1 MLQSQGF
8 IILLYLVWYH
18 IPISKLSLSPSLY
31 LPLALLSLSPSSLSW
46 IPSRNSLLSSF
57 FPDIELV
64 VLFTM
69 LRCFN
74 ITKSG
79 VAIMHKTGTREIQI
93 YLNYKLFSTFVL
105 LYSCETH
112 MYTLNGFHFSYTK
125 VFVFAEKRI
134 GRPVFIFEFLLA
146 RWIAM
151 LISKFHNVVLLF
163 QAHRKTFIYQLIH
176 FGTFSFFQRA
186 YLYIRY

>member
-1 MLQSQGF
+1 MLHSRGF
-8 IILLYLVWYH
+8 IILLYPVRYH
-18 IPISKLSLSPSLY
+18 IPISKLSLS
-31 LPLALLSLSPSSLSW
+31 LSLSLSLLVSF
-46 IPSRNSLLSSF
+46 ISLIDSLMHSLLSSF

-79 VAIMHKTGTREIQI
+79 VAIMHQTGTREIQI

-134 GRPVFIFEFLLA
+134 GRPVF
-146 RWIAM
+146 
-151 LISKFHNVVLLF
+151 
-163 QAHRKTFIYQLIH
+163 TYH
-176 FGTFSFFQRA
+176 F
-186 YLYIRY
+186 YLHVGLQC

>member
-8 IILLYLVWYH
+8 IIPLYLVWYH

-31 LPLALLSLSPSSLSW
+31 LSIYILLSLSFISLMDSLTH
-46 IPSRNSLLSSF
+46 SLLSSF

-79 VAIMHKTGTREIQI
+79 VAIMHQTGTREIQI

-125 VFVFAEKRI
+125 VFMYLQKREQ
-134 GRPVFIFEFLLA
+134 GGLFLH
-146 RWIAM
+146 I
-151 LISKFHNVVLLF
+151 
-163 QAHRKTFIYQLIH
+163 IYTNTLDCN
-176 FGTFSFFQRA
+176 A
-186 YLYIRY
+186 NIRII

>member
-18 IPISKLSLSPSLY
+18 IPISKLSR
-31 LPLALLSLSPSSLSW
+31 PLSSLMH
-46 IPSRNSLLSSF
+46 SLLFSF

-79 VAIMHKTGTREIQI
+79 VAIMHQTGTREIQI

-105 LYSCETH
+105 FYSCETH

-134 GRPVFIFEFLLA
+134 GRPVF
-146 RWIAM
+146 
-151 LISKFHNVVLLF
+151 
-163 QAHRKTFIYQLIH
+163 TYH
-176 FGTFSFFQRA
+176 FYTYTLDCNA
-186 YLYIRY
+186 NIKII

>member
-1 MLQSQGF
+1 MLHSQGF
-8 IILLYLVWYH
+8 IILLYLVGYH
-18 IPISKLSLSPSLY
+18 IPISKLSRS
-31 LPLALLSLSPSSLSW
+31 LSLSLSLIDSLMH
-46 IPSRNSLLSSF
+46 SLLSSF

-105 LYSCETH
+105 FYSCETH

-125 VFVFAEKRI
+125 VFVFVEKRI

-176 FGTFSFFQRA
+176 FGTFRFFQRA

>member
-1 MLQSQGF
+1 MLHSQGF

-18 IPISKLSLSPSLY
+18 IPISKLY
-31 LPLALLSLSPSSLSW
+31 LSLSLSLS
-46 IPSRNSLLSSF
+46 ISLSFIFNSLTHSLLSAF
-57 FPDIELV
+57 FPDIELL

-79 VAIMHKTGTREIQI
+79 VAIMHQTGTREIQI

-134 GRPVFIFEFLLA
+134 GRPVFTY
-146 RWIAM
+146 
-151 LISKFHNVVLLF
+151 N
-163 QAHRKTFIYQLIH
+163 
-176 FGTFSFFQRA
+176 
-186 YLYIRY
+186 LY